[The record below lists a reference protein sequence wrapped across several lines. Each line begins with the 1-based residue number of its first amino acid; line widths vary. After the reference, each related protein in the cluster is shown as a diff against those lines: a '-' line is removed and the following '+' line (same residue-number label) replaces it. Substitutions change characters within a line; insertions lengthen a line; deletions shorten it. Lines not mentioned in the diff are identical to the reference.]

1 MRQLS
6 GNIFAHWDKPNVITS
21 ASSSSSLRGSIS
33 SPSSSEA
40 EISTSIACTI
50 ERLFGL
56 EPQHL
61 FSKNYLTCA
70 TKDGQY
76 FDVNLLHGLSSL
88 YESLTP
94 EEELIIHASDKEAR
108 QHSSFQLIGHM
119 NDLNYMRR
127 RKEDRSTELSSRN
140 FTSSKARNTSGR
152 FKLLVVR
159 VLGKGIEDIVTQS
172 EAKLFDD
179 FFGDSSNVVSTS
191 FHVQRNNSYLSIILI
206 TSCRNRGPE

>member
-1 MRQLS
+1 MRELS
-6 GNIFAHWDKPNVITS
+6 GNIFAHRDELNVSTS
-21 ASSSSSLRGSIS
+21 VSSSSSLRGSIS

-70 TKDGQY
+70 TKEGQY
-76 FDVNLLHGLSSL
+76 FDVNLLQGLSSL
-88 YESLTP
+88 YHSLTP
-94 EEELIIHASDKEAR
+94 EEELIIHVSEQEAR
-108 QHSSFQLIGHM
+108 QHSFKLIGHM
-119 NDLNYMRR
+119 NDLNYTRR
-127 RKEDRSTELSSRN
+127 RKEDRSTEISSRN
-140 FTSSKARNTSGR
+140 FSPSKARNTSGI

-159 VLGKGIEDIVTQS
+159 VTGKGLEDVITQT

-179 FFGDSSNVVSTS
+179 FFGDSSNVVSS
-191 FHVQRNNSYLSIILI
+191 SLNVLLRKIS
-206 TSCRNRGPE
+206 